1 MTVRITGPGPQRDVG
16 RPTSRPPEKKKADGA
31 ESGASTARADS
42 VAISGKEAAVQAVK
56 AAEVSDVDEAKVA
69 ELRAK
74 IASGEYTA
82 DLRVVAERIIAEAI
96 AFDGR

>member
-1 MTVRITGPGPQRDVG
+1 MTVRITGPVPQRDVG
-16 RPTSRPPEKKKADGA
+16 RPTGRPTEKKKADGGGEA
-31 ESGASTARADS
+31 AATRADS
-42 VAISGKEAAVQAVK
+42 VALSGKEQAVE
-56 AAEVSDVDEAKVA
+56 AVRSSEVSKVDEAKVA

>member
-1 MTVRITGPGPQRDVG
+1 MTVRITGPVPQRDVG
-16 RPTSRPPEKKKADGA
+16 RPTSRPTEKKA
-31 ESGASTARADS
+31 EGGGEAAATRGDN
-42 VAISGKEAAVQAVK
+42 VELSGKEQAVQTVRSSQ
-56 AAEVSDVDEAKVA
+56 VSSVDEAKVA

>member
-1 MTVRITGPGPQRDVG
+1 MTVRITGPGPHQRELG
-16 RPTSRPPEKKKADGA
+16 RPTSRPTDKKKAEGGGEAATTRGDN
-31 ESGASTARADS
+31 
-42 VAISGKEAAVQAVK
+42 VALSGKEQAVE
-56 AAEVSDVDEAKVA
+56 AVRSSQVSKVDEAKVA

>member
-1 MTVRITGPGPQRDVG
+1 MTVRITGPVLQKDVG
-16 RPTSRPPEKKKADGA
+16 RPTSRPPEKKA
-31 ESGASTARADS
+31 EGGGEAAASRGDS
-42 VAISGKEAAVQAVK
+42 VALSGKEQAV
-56 AAEVSDVDEAKVA
+56 EVVRLTSVSDVDEAKVA

>member
-1 MTVRITGPGPQRDVG
+1 MTVRITGPVPQRDV
-16 RPTSRPPEKKKADGA
+16 SRPSGRTAEKKKADGPEA
-31 ESGASTARADS
+31 GAASGRGDS
-42 VAISGKEAAVQAVK
+42 VALSGKEQATQVVSS
-56 AAEVSDVDEAKVA
+56 AEVSDVDEARVA

-96 AFDGR
+96 AFSGR

>member
-1 MTVRITGPGPQRDVG
+1 MTVRITGPVLQRDVG
-16 RPTSRPPEKKKADGA
+16 RPTSRPPEKKADGGGEA
-31 ESGASTARADS
+31 AADRGDS
-42 VAISGKEAAVQAVK
+42 VALSGKEQAIEAVRRAPVN
-56 AAEVSDVDEAKVA
+56 DVDEAKVA

-82 DLRVVAERIIAEAI
+82 DLRVVAERIIAETI